1 MGRHNSFKSN
11 EVISNV
17 LAAMF
22 PDSEFAKSF
31 TCGENKTA
39 YLAKYGI
46 ASFIKRELDWASR
59 GLFTGVAMVTGL
71 ERKHVN
77 SRRDNSPAQSR
88 TVAYSTHFNF
98 LNYNYIIHFYRFVL
112 LLLKKNK

>member
-31 TCGENKTA
+31 TCDENKTA

-59 GLFTGVAMVTGL
+59 GLFTGVAMVTG
-71 ERKHVN
+71 
-77 SRRDNSPAQSR
+77 PACSDG
-88 TVAYSTHFNF
+88 
-98 LNYNYIIHFYRFVL
+98 L
-112 LLLKKNK
+112 LGI